1 MAKLVK
7 IQTTAQTRKKQR
19 KPEDESGKVRLTR
32 SIMPVAHFLATEVR
46 KKQNSGLA
54 SL

>member
-19 KPEDESGKVRLTR
+19 KPEEESRKVRLTR
-32 SIMPVAHFLATEVR
+32 SRMPIAHFLATEGE
-46 KKQNSGLA
+46 K
-54 SL
+54 